1 MYIPLAWM
9 ANSYLPVLMF
19 QRIKRHLLRHSKSCC
34 KLTPRNWTARFP
46 EMRDI
51 SQQRQAKDISQVHHV
66 SILLGMLSW
75 LKLRGMKNWLMKRR
89 RVKLKCLMSGQKK
102 MIIMNHTL
110 PPKNP
115 ISKILKNFEK
125 EPSFF
130 CAIQTKRTFR
140 VQEKNSTKVSNM
152 DRVSQL
158 VHLFLIPPLEVK
170 GVHPHKDKNDF
181 SFNRNCDVL
190 KKIKQKTHEVKP
202 WKGCWDTPNK
212 KGPAANSSRTTLRG
226 AWIIPGIGTW
236 LVDSLYHK

>member
-9 ANSYLPVLMF
+9 ANSYLPVLLF

-51 SQQRQAKDISQVHHV
+51 SQQRKAKDVSQVHHV

-75 LKLRGMKNWLMKRR
+75 LK
-89 RVKLKCLMSGQKK
+89 LMSGQKK

-125 EPSFF
+125 EPSCF

-152 DRVSQL
+152 DRVTQF

-170 GVHPHKDKNDF
+170 GVHHKDKNDF
-181 SFNRNCDVL
+181 SFNRKLWCSQKN
-190 KKIKQKTHEVKP
+190 QTKTHEVKP

>member
-9 ANSYLPVLMF
+9 ANSYLPVLLF

-51 SQQRQAKDISQVHHV
+51 SQQRKAKDVSQVHHV

-75 LKLRGMKNWLMKRR
+75 LK
-89 RVKLKCLMSGQKK
+89 LMSGQKK

-125 EPSFF
+125 EPSCF

-152 DRVSQL
+152 DRVNHWRSK
-158 VHLFLIPPLEVK
+158 VFTTKTKMTSVST
-170 GVHPHKDKNDF
+170 G
-181 SFNRNCDVL
+181 NCDVL
-190 KKIKQKTHEVKP
+190 KKIKQKHMK
-202 WKGCWDTPNK
+202 
-212 KGPAANSSRTTLRG
+212 
-226 AWIIPGIGTW
+226 
-236 LVDSLYHK
+236 

>member
-140 VQEKNSTKVSNM
+140 VQEKNSTKISNM
-152 DRVSQL
+152 KRVSQL

-170 GVHPHKDKNDF
+170 GVHPQRQKWLQFQQEIVMFSKKSNKNTWSKALERMLRHPQQKGTCSKLF
-181 SFNRNCDVL
+181 SDYTKRCLNY
-190 KKIKQKTHEVKP
+190 P
-202 WKGCWDTPNK
+202 WNWYMT
-212 KGPAANSSRTTLRG
+212 SR
-226 AWIIPGIGTW
+226 
-236 LVDSLYHK
+236 